1 MMPAK
6 LYDARQLDF
15 NPDGKGKT
23 NVLHQADNFK
33 IRVIELSQGESIPPC
48 EMSANVIFQ
57 VLSGAVDI
65 IVNGETVSL
74 VEGQGIVS
82 DPATISMSTS
92 TGARLLGVQIN
103 SKSQEAR
110 IER

>member
-6 LYDARQLDF
+6 LYDTRHLDL

-23 NVLHQADNFK
+23 NVLHQAANFK

-48 EMSANVIFQ
+48 EMSMTVIFQ

-65 IVNGETVSL
+65 TVNGETNAL

-82 DPATISMSTS
+82 DPATISMATS
-92 TGARLLGVQIN
+92 AGARLLGIQID
-103 SKSQEAR
+103 SGTKEA
-110 IER
+110 